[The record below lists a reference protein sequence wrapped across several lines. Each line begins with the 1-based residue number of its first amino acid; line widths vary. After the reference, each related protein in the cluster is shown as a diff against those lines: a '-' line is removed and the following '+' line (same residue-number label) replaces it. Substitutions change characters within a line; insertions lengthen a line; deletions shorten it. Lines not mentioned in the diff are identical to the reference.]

1 MKTPRIVDA
10 MNYIDD
16 DLVSS
21 AETYTRPKRKW
32 WASWKAVAACFVVMA
47 ILFGTI
53 PFLNNNSVG
62 SPFVLTAYA
71 AGTGDDASATELKE
85 GEHCPISKFEANN
98 GLWGFVFSYST
109 DDFKQPI
116 SISII
121 NGDQQLDVD
130 ENIEAIS
137 GIEMQENQK
146 YIFFIP
152 PQDEEGPYQLPLTIQ
167 DNDSN
172 TVALITLL
180 IEQSENGYVTSIHEL
195 TSYPRKVEQ

>member
-21 AETYTRPKRKW
+21 AVTYTRPKRKW
-32 WASWKAVAACFVVMA
+32 WTNWRAIAACFAVMA

-53 PFLNNNSVG
+53 PFLKDNSVG
-62 SPFVLTAYA
+62 SPFILTAYV
-71 AGTGDDASATELKE
+71 AGTDDNVSTSELKE
-85 GEHCPISKFEANN
+85 GEHSPVTKFEASN
-98 GLWGFVFSYST
+98 GLWGFVFSYSV
-109 DDFKQPI
+109 DDFEQPI

-121 NGDQQLDVD
+121 NGDQQLEVD
-130 ENIEAIS
+130 ENIAAIT
-137 GIEMQENQK
+137 GIEMKDNQK

-152 PQDEEGPYQLPLTIQ
+152 PQNDEGPYQLPLTIQ
-167 DNDSN
+167 DEESN

-180 IEQSENGYVTSIHEL
+180 IEQSESGYVTSIYEL
-195 TSYPRKVEQ
+195 TSYPRKIEQ